1 MKKVNF
7 FKTLSVLLS
16 SSLLLSCEFFST
28 PVKEFLQYYT
38 ETTDVAKTELIG
50 TYQITDDD
58 IICLDSSEN
67 KELQLYLRNP
77 QNYSDLI
84 LEYHFDDPNVKE
96 IANTFPDAVKI
107 TKLNSNS
114 HYSLLFSKE
123 FLESIDGSI
132 HNSLKGTLKISQA
145 STLRQFEEY
154 KIDYTANTKPITVR
168 NAMLQLE
175 NEGSGNYVLCFF
187 VPKMSASIHRDIDR
201 IIINGETFYMKPTR
215 DIFYTDKNLTQPTDK
230 FSITHSTTY
239 PITLG
244 GNDFESLQDMEGY
257 QRIYFT
263 TNQPM
268 SEDTVT
274 YDITLKD
281 QTGLYSTISIS
292 NTAERL
298 SDVIIKD
305 SSGTELTDNRD
316 LDGTPKIETAT
327 IKFEHNGK
335 TTTDTPVSGNIN
347 VTYSIINGDTFSV
360 VQTGTKPLPCTVQV
374 PYGRNYIIQASA
386 QKSYYVDSN
395 QDSIE
400 GINVKHSPQY
410 YVFQNANQYNI
421 GSLTKPYPTVQ
432 NCIDTIKS
440 EITKYGPYENGYTI
454 NLLSDIER
462 TDAVTGNDPLVN
474 IDYYNDLTLTIR
486 GTDTDGNACNRTLD
500 AKGTNTDPHQVIKYA
515 AVAGFHTFKLNL
527 EYLTI
532 TGGYSKTDAGAAIHL
547 SQDINHKILANFKN
561 VKVIN
566 NTLDVS
572 SSRGAGIYFN
582 SGYTNDS
589 SLTLEN
595 CTITGNK
602 SLQSQGGG
610 IYIKTDYVS
619 SPGTLALKGNTTI
632 SGNSATD
639 AAGVYVQGNLVL
651 NSSSVQVISNT
662 ATTPTGVG
670 GIKIDDISSIKI
682 SGATIMDNTNSS
694 GAPSN
699 LYLASGKK
707 ITVTGPL
714 ATSKIYVST
723 QESTANGNQIIIT
736 DGYSD
741 HNGNIDP
748 CNYFIGDTDGVAYS
762 TDHREAVLTENVAA
776 MDPLLEEG
784 VSFDFNNETSSLTH
798 GTTNVISLKAIFDE
812 TSTNITSNITNWEL
826 TLKEGGYPVSS
837 EGYSTSGNSITLK
850 PQLPA
855 GYYRIQIFAKY
866 NGRRYGGYLDIE
878 VQ

>member
-1 MKKVNF
+1 MKKVNL

-123 FLESIDGSI
+123 FLETIDGST

-154 KIDYTANTKPITVR
+154 KIDYTANTEPITVR

-292 NTAERL
+292 NTAEKL

-335 TTTDTPVSGNIN
+335 TTTDTTVSGNIN
-347 VTYSIINGDTFSV
+347 VTYSIINGDTFNV

-386 QKSYYVDSN
+386 QKSYYIDSN
-395 QDSIE
+395 QDPIE

-410 YVFQNANQYNI
+410 YVFQNANHYNI

-462 TDAVTGNDPLVN
+462 TDEVNADEPLVN

-500 AKGTNTDPHQVIKYA
+500 AKGTSEDAHQVIRYKTNNTNGY
-515 AVAGFHTFKLNL
+515 TFNFNL
-527 EYLTI
+527 ENLTI
-532 TGGYSKTDAGAAIHL
+532 TGGYTNSNSGAGIQL
-547 SQDINHKILANFKN
+547 FQEQGNTIKANFKN

-566 NTLDVS
+566 NILDKETAW
-572 SSRGAGIYFN
+572 GAGIYFN
-582 SGYTNDS
+582 TGYTNNS
-589 SLTLEN
+589 FLTLEN
-595 CTITGNK
+595 CTITENK
-602 SLQSQGGG
+602 SLSSRGGG
-610 IYIKTDYVS
+610 IYIGPGDSNYL
-619 SPGTLALKGNTTI
+619 GTLTLKGSTTI
-632 SGNSATD
+632 SFNSA
-639 AAGVYVQGNLVL
+639 ASGAGIYARCNL
-651 NSSSVQVISNT
+651 NIESSSVQIIQNT
-662 ATTPTGVG
+662 ADSYAG
-670 GIKIDDISSIKI
+670 GIETTDIGSIKI

-714 ATSKIYVST
+714 ATSKIYIST

-762 TDHREAVLTENVAA
+762 TDHSEAVLTENVAA

>member
-1 MKKVNF
+1 MF
-7 FKTLSVLLS
+7 
-16 SSLLLSCEFFST
+16 
-28 PVKEFLQYYT
+28 
-38 ETTDVAKTELIG
+38 
-50 TYQITDDD
+50 
-58 IICLDSSEN
+58 
-67 KELQLYLRNP
+67 
-77 QNYSDLI
+77 
-84 LEYHFDDPNVKE
+84 
-96 IANTFPDAVKI
+96 
-107 TKLNSNS
+107 
-114 HYSLLFSKE
+114 
-123 FLESIDGSI
+123 
-132 HNSLKGTLKISQA
+132 
-145 STLRQFEEY
+145 
-154 KIDYTANTKPITVR
+154 
-168 NAMLQLE
+168 QLE
-175 NEGSGNYVLCFF
+175 NQGYGNYVLCFF
-187 VPKMSASIHRDIDR
+187 VPMMSASIHRDIDR

-239 PITLG
+239 PITSG

-292 NTAERL
+292 NTAEKL

-335 TTTDTPVSGNIN
+335 TTTDTTVSGNIN
-347 VTYSIINGDTFSV
+347 VTYSIINGDTFNV

-386 QKSYYVDSN
+386 QKSYYIDSN
-395 QDSIE
+395 QDPIE

-515 AVAGFHTFKLNL
+515 ANTGDYTFNFNL
-527 EYLTI
+527 ENLTI
-532 TGGYSKTDAGAAIHL
+532 TGGYSNSNSGAGIYLYQQHGHN
-547 SQDINHKILANFKN
+547 IKANFKN
-561 VKVIN
+561 VTITN
-566 NTLDVS
+566 NTVKLENKF
-572 SSRGAGIYFN
+572 GAGIHFT
-582 SGYTNDS
+582 SGYS
-589 SLTLEN
+589 STSYLTLEN
-595 CTITGNK
+595 CTVSNNTNILSK
-602 SLQSQGGG
+602 GGG
-610 IYIKTDYVS
+610 IYFTTNATGIFS
-619 SPGTLALKGNTTI
+619 TLTLKGNTTI
-632 SGNSATD
+632 SNNSATE
-639 AAGVYVQGNLVL
+639 AAGIYCSNNLEIT
-651 NSSSVQVISNT
+651 SSSVKIINNT
-662 ATTPTGVG
+662 ATTEARNA
-670 GIKIDDISSIKI
+670 GIETYSSGSIKI

-714 ATSKIYVST
+714 ATSKIYIST
-723 QESTANGNQIIIT
+723 QESTTNGNQIIIT